1 MANALRRLGVVGAGQ
16 MGTGIML
23 VAAQHASIER
33 LLIFD
38 ERPAATQTAVAFA
51 EKHFTRAVDKGR
63 MSVLD
68 RQAALDRI
76 VLSDSLDALAEGSQ
90 FVIEAASEMPEVKL
104 DIFKTL
110 DAAAASST
118 ILATNTSSVSITR
131 IAAATK
137 RPDKVIG
144 MHFFNPVPV
153 MKLVEIIPGL
163 QTSDATLAVTVEL
176 SGRLGKTVARAADSP
191 GFVSNRLLMP
201 YINEAVLALS
211 EGVGTKEDIDTVM
224 KLGTAVPMGPLA
236 LADFIGLDT
245 CLSILRVLQSDL
257 GRDKYAPAPLLVRY
271 VDAGWLGKK
280 SRRGFYCY
288 DENGSK
294 LG

>member
-23 VAAQHASIER
+23 VAAQQAGIDR
-33 LLIFD
+33 LIIFD
-38 ERPAATQTAVAFA
+38 ERAAATQAALAFA
-51 EKHFTRAVDKGR
+51 EKHFTRAVEKGR
-63 MSVLD
+63 LSGLE
-68 RQAALDRI
+68 REEALKRI
-76 VLSDSLDALAEGSQ
+76 VLSDSLDELAVGSQ
-90 FVIEAASEMPEVKL
+90 FIIEAASEKPDVKL
-104 DIFKTL
+104 AIFETL
-110 DAAAASST
+110 DAVAPSST

-131 IAAATK
+131 IAAATR

-163 QTSDATLAVTVEL
+163 QTSDATLALTAQLAE
-176 SGRLGKTVARAADSP
+176 RLGKTVARAADSP

-224 KLGTAVPMGPLA
+224 KLGTGVPMGPLT

-257 GRDKYAPAPLLVRY
+257 GLDKYAPAPLLVRY

-280 SRRGFYCY
+280 SRRGFYNY

>member
-38 ERPAATQTAVAFA
+38 ERPEATQTAVAFA

-76 VLSDSLDALAEGSQ
+76 VLSDSLDALAAGSQ

-131 IAAATK
+131 IAAATR